1 MPKTN
6 VIAAGDIAAGAFAL
20 VPAMRLARRSDPGL
34 RRVRAQSREEP
45 LVEVLKKVS
54 VDGGGMHWREDM
66 RARGNNHPHRTGTPQ
81 RSINAPSSG
90 AGGGGRGASSCSPSI
105 VARFLERPHAHVAL
119 GPNYSS

>member
-6 VIAAGDIAAGAFAL
+6 VIAAGAIAAGAFAL

-54 VDGGGMHWREDM
+54 VDGGGC
-66 RARGNNHPHRTGTPQ
+66 TGAK
-81 RSINAPSSG
+81 I
-90 AGGGGRGASSCSPSI
+90 
-105 VARFLERPHAHVAL
+105 
-119 GPNYSS
+119 